1 MNDSNASIVG
11 VLSLRPPD
19 GLRLPAI
26 ETKAVVKTTAQS
38 EVQPLIFGFLIDS
51 ISG

>member
-19 GLRLPAI
+19 GLRLDI
-26 ETKAVVKTTAQS
+26 ETKAVVNTTAQS
-38 EVQPLIFGFLIDS
+38 EVQPLIFGGLIDS